1 MNKKVVALKL
11 LTNPK
16 VRRGALEYLKDPR
29 MDKKTFALKL
39 LSNSKMRQGAVELL
53 KDQEMRGML
62 LQQAAQRLR
71 RP

>member
-1 MNKKVVALKL
+1 
-11 LTNPK
+11 
-16 VRRGALEYLKDPR
+16 